1 MTVPWEVLKYT
12 PKVAFL
18 GILLFNFEL
27 FHPCWVAAH
36 FRRPLHRNHSTW
48 MLSSKA
54 YSSYVR
60 NCFSKRVFSSTY
72 LWSQLLR
79 SPTQRIHR
87 HRASP
92 SLLTALL
99 PSQDSCF
106 TWLPFREAFF
116 ILLLLTIFPLTKF
129 CFVLFCFYE
138 PWTQLVSHKHHQ
150 IYFHNEESNFR

>member
-27 FHPCWVAAH
+27 LHPCWISTH
-36 FRRPLHRNHSTW
+36 FLRPLHRNHSTW
-48 MLSSKA
+48 VLSSKA
-54 YSSYVR
+54 YSSYVC
-60 NCFSKRVFSSTY
+60 NCFSKHVFNSTC

-79 SPTQRIHR
+79 SPAQRIHR
-87 HRASP
+87 HRTSP
-92 SLLTALL
+92 SLLTAFL

-116 ILLLLTIFPLTKF
+116 ILLLLTIFPSTMFFFLRAFNTT
-129 CFVLFCFYE
+129 CIS
-138 PWTQLVSHKHHQ
+138 QAS
-150 IYFHNEESNFR
+150 SNILSQWEI